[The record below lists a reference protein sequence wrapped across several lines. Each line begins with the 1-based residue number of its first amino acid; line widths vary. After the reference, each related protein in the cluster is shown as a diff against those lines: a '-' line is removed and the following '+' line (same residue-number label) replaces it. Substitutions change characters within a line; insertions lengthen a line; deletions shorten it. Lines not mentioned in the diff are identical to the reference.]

1 MILTELARTGVFIP
15 EVGMGTWNYH
25 GGPTPL
31 REGLEAGALFIDTA
45 ESYGSEPDVGTAV
58 KGLRERVF
66 IATKISPEH
75 FHPSDVR
82 QAVDGSLQR
91 MGIDHVDLVQLHEPN
106 PAIPLED
113 TLGAV
118 GGLIDTGKVRF
129 AGVSNFSLGQL
140 KAAQRALPRHHI
152 VSNQVRYNLIDRT
165 IEQDLLPY
173 CRDNGIT
180 VIAYCPLARGLDRI
194 RDCDPSGVLHELAV
208 ETKRSAAQIVI
219 NWCLCQPGVVAIPKG
234 NSTAHV
240 LDNCGASD
248 WRLTGKQLAL
258 LDSRIQF
265 RRRNRFDT
273 MIRDWMPGS
282 LHSLA
287 VRTLHALPRGLRRR
301 LR

>member
-1 MILTELARTGVFIP
+1 
-15 EVGMGTWNYH
+15 MGTWNYH

-31 REGLEAGALFIDTA
+31 RKGLEAGALFIDTA

-58 KGLRERVF
+58 QGLREQVF

-75 FHPSDVR
+75 FRPSDVR
-82 QAVDGSLQR
+82 QAVEGSLQR
-91 MGIDHVDLVQLHEPN
+91 MGIDYVDLVQLHEPN
-106 PAIPLED
+106 PAIPLAD
-113 TLGAV
+113 TLGALA
-118 GGLIDTGKVRF
+118 GLIESGKVRF
-129 AGVSNFSLGQL
+129 AGVSNFSVGQL
-140 KAAQRALPRHHI
+140 QAAQRALAGHPI

-173 CRDNGIT
+173 CRANGIT
-180 VIAYCPLARGLDRI
+180 VIAYCPLGRGLDRV
-194 RDCDPSGVLHELAV
+194 RDCDPSGVLEELAGA
-208 ETKRSAAQIVI
+208 TTRSPAQIVI

-240 LDNCGASD
+240 LDNCGASG
-248 WRLTGKQLAL
+248 WRLTGEQLSL
-258 LDSRIQF
+258 LNSRIQF

-273 MIRDWMPGS
+273 IIRDWMPGS

-287 VRTLHALPRGLRRR
+287 VRTLRALPRDLRRR

>member
-1 MILTELARTGVFIP
+1 MILTELAKTGVYIP

-31 REGLEAGALFIDTA
+31 RKGLEAGALFIDTA

-58 KGLRERVF
+58 KGLGDRVF

-75 FHPSDVR
+75 FRPSDVR
-82 QAVDGSLQR
+82 RAMDGSLQR
-91 MGIDHVDLVQLHEPN
+91 MGIDHVDLVQLHEHN
-106 PAIPLED
+106 PTIPLED

-118 GGLIDTGKVRF
+118 ADLIDAGKVRF
-129 AGVSNFSLGQL
+129 AGVSNFSIGQL
-140 KAAQRALPRHHI
+140 EAAQRALAGHPI

-173 CRDNGIT
+173 CRANGIT
-180 VIAYCPLARGLDRI
+180 VIAYCPLARGLDRV
-194 RDCDPSGVLHELAV
+194 RDCDPSGVVDELARA
-208 ETKRSAAQIVI
+208 TKRSAAQIVI
-219 NWCLCQPGVVAIPKG
+219 NWCLCQQGVVAIPKG
-234 NSTAHV
+234 NSSAHV
-240 LDNCGASD
+240 LDNCGSSD
-248 WRLTGKQLAL
+248 WRLTGEQLAL
-258 LDSRIQF
+258 LNSRIQF

-273 MIRDWMPGS
+273 IMRAWMPGS